1 MDATAELQH
10 LIRSARHDLL
20 GTWIATSHTA
30 LLACEALSGDE
41 HRLLRTRLFATAI
54 YASRNL
60 GLVEMSKEEWGWVTA
75 MKIVESRAGP
85 PSRLILKS
93 GKQRVLAAHV
103 SMLEQI
109 AHAAGI
115 DLPENEEWVILR

>member
-10 LIRSARHDLL
+10 LIRSARHDIL

-60 GLVEMSKEEWGWVTA
+60 GLVEMSKEWGWVTA
-75 MKIVESRAGP
+75 MKIVESRTG

-93 GKQRVLAAHV
+93 KKQRVLAAHV